1 MTTSL
6 TNRDRQPA
14 DLGPDES
21 ATASLRSSRV
31 LQAAVGLVVVQLA
44 FRAWATLSSWYTF
57 DDFLFISRMSND
69 GLLRSVEPYAGHVM
83 PGGMFL
89 SWLADQIAPYDFRV
103 TAAMLLLMQLLASVG
118 LLVLLVRLFGVRAG
132 ILPPLVLYLFCVI
145 SVPVAIWWAAGV
157 NQLPLQIALFWGLAA
172 HVQHLRTRRLAPLL
186 QAVGWLLVG
195 LAFYEK
201 TLLVLGAIGIVSL
214 SYFATG
220 GFFSRLAEVW
230 RAYRTATLTYVGLG
244 LAYLVTY
251 VSLALNFG
259 AGGVTSSDVG
269 GVVSYLVLQ
278 GYAPAVVGGPLHW
291 TAFDQFSLADPGNVG
306 QLASVAVIG
315 LVLRELS
322 RSRSHSLRAW
332 WLVLFFLTCDVVLVA
347 AGRATFVGALISL
360 DYRYQGEMAAV
371 TAIALGCAAMPIIG
385 AREVVAR
392 TGESALLDHP
402 RRVVAA
408 VTVVAA
414 LSVVSS
420 VQYVWHWK
428 TTMPGKPYFTSLLD
442 GLRSADEPV
451 PLVDDA
457 VPTTIMWPL
466 GYPENLL
473 SHLLVHYSDRTDFVE
488 VSTDHLNVVDD
499 RGHVVPAQIS
509 GVRWGLSGP
518 RLGCGYAIGP
528 DDVTLPLD
536 GPVAFGGWWVRIG
549 YLSSGTSPVVVTAG
563 ANSYSTVIKPGVHAL
578 YFHAG
583 DEFESVVVS
592 GLSDGVTLCTDDVTV
607 GHPAP
612 AKTPETT
619 P

>member
-6 TNRDRQPA
+6 TTRDDQRA
-14 DLGPDES
+14 ELGSGRPF
-21 ATASLRSSRV
+21 AGSLRASRV
-31 LQAAVGLVVVQLA
+31 LQAAVGLIVAQLA

-69 GLLRSVEPYAGHVM
+69 GLQRSFEPYAGHVM
-83 PGGMFL
+83 PGGMLL
-89 SWLADQIAPYDFRV
+89 SWAADEVAPYDFRV

-132 ILPPLVLYLFCVI
+132 ILPPLALYLFCVI

-186 QAVGWLLVG
+186 QTVAWLLFG

-201 TLLVLGAIGIVSL
+201 TILVLGAIGIISL
-214 SYFATG
+214 SYFASG
-220 GFFSRLAEVW
+220 GFFARLAEVW
-230 RAYRTATLTYVGLG
+230 RRYRAATLTYVGLG
-244 LAYLVTY
+244 LAYVVTY

-259 AGGVTSSDVG
+259 AGGVTSSDLG
-269 GVVSYLVLQ
+269 GVLSYLVLQ
-278 GYAPAVVGGPLHW
+278 GYAPALVGGPLNW
-291 TAFDQFSLADPGNVG
+291 TAFDQFSLADPGNAG
-306 QLASVAVIG
+306 QLVSLAVIG
-315 LVLRELS
+315 LVVRELT

-371 TAIALGCAAMPIIG
+371 TAIALGCAALPIIG
-385 AREVVAR
+385 ARETVAP
-392 TGESALLDHP
+392 TGASPLVDHP
-402 RRVVAA
+402 RRVAAA
-408 VTVVAA
+408 VGVVAV

-420 VQYVWHWK
+420 VQYVTHWK
-428 TTMPGKPYFTSLLD
+428 DTMPGKPYFTALLD
-442 GLRSADEPV
+442 GITSADDPV

-473 SHLLVHYSDRTDFVE
+473 SHLLVHYSDDVDFVD
-488 VSTDHLNVVDD
+488 VSTDHLNVVDGD
-499 RGHVVPAQIS
+499 GNVLPAQVTF
-509 GVRWGLSGP
+509 VRGALPGP
-518 RLGCGYAIGP
+518 TDCGYSVEQDA
-528 DDVTLPLD
+528 VTVPLND
-536 GPVAFGGWWVRIG
+536 AVAYGGWWVRIG
-549 YLSSGTSPVVVTAG
+549 YLSSGRSPVVVTAG
-563 ANSYSTVIKPGVHAL
+563 ASTYSTVVEPGVHAL
-578 YFHAG
+578 YFHGG
-583 DEFESVVVS
+583 DEFSSVVIS
-592 GLSDGVTLCTDDVTV
+592 GLADGVRLCTDDVIV

-612 AKTPETT
+612 ADNPETT